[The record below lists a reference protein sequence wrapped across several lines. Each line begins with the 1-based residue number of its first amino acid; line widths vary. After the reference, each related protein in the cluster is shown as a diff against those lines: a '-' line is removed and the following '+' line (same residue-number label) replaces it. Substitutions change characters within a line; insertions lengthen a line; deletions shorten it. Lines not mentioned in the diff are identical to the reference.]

1 MSRETIL
8 ARIAVAVPPGSRPP
22 IGAVERAYRGPAGA
36 GSAEAFAERVADY
49 RATVTITDTAGVAG
63 AVAAA
68 LARHDARRVVVPAGV
83 DPAWVPAGIE
93 ALGDDPALTPAE
105 LDSLDA
111 LLSGCALAVA
121 ETGTII
127 LDHGPG
133 QGRRALSLVPDV
145 HVVVVTADQIVAGV
159 PDAVARCDPGRPLT
173 WVSGPSATSDIEL
186 DRVEG
191 VHGPRRLEVVVVHPS
206 AHS

>member
-8 ARIAVAVPPGSRPP
+8 ARIAAAVPPGSRPP
-22 IGAVERAYRGPAGA
+22 IGAVERRYRGPAGA
-36 GSAEAFAERVADY
+36 GSVEAFAERVSDY
-49 RATVTITDTAGVAG
+49 RAAVTLTDAARVAG
-63 AVAAA
+63 AVADA
-68 LARHDARRVVVPAGV
+68 LGRHGARRVAVPGGL
-83 DPAWVPAGIE
+83 DPAWVPDGVE
-93 ALGDDPALTPAE
+93 ALGDDPTLTPAE

-111 LLSGCALAVA
+111 VLSGCALAVA

-159 PDAVARCDPGRPLT
+159 ADAVARCDPNRPLT

-191 VHGPRRLEVVVVHPS
+191 VHGPRRLEVVLVRP
-206 AHS
+206 AGDD